1 MDDRRYIE
9 SEVTALKIQA
19 HPNFRLATTMNS
31 DASVYELPSYIQSR
45 LKPKIEL
52 VKPPWEMQEQI
63 VRAKC
68 PQVDDDLLRQVL
80 LELKDRGEKGLR
92 DSTRDMLT
100 LAQYAQKLRNEGTKD
115 PSKLAVA
122 LVLERASE

>member
-1 MDDRRYIE
+1 
-9 SEVTALKIQA
+9 
-19 HPNFRLATTMNS
+19 MNA

-52 VKPPWEMQEQI
+52 VNPPWEMQAQI

-80 LELKDRGEKGLR
+80 SELKDREGKGLR

-100 LAQYAQKLRNEGTKD
+100 LAQYAQKLRQEGAKD
-115 PSKLAVA
+115 PLKIAVEM
-122 LVLERASE
+122 VLERASE